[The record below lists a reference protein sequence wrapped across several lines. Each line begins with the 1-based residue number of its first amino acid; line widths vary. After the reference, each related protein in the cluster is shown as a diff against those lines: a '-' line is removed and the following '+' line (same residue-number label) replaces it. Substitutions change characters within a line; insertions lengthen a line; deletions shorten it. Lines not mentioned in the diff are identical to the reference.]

1 MKRILSAVLL
11 SVAVLASAQ
20 DPTQPGSQMA
30 DALRQRS
37 LATSS
42 LRLQALVVGAE
53 GDGLAILGADGAD
66 GTIVHAGST
75 VSQTVDGMRVS
86 LRVKSVTPDGVE
98 IETSGDAAPIVVS
111 GGFRPLPAPETVPA
125 EFLRYLEASQVPL
138 DRLLRLV
145 SDQTGVNIAASEATK
160 GKTVSILLRNVD
172 ATVAIEE
179 ICRVTGLWFRRDNGS
194 SVIRV
199 TSMDEYEQNL
209 VSFREEKTETFTLN
223 NTPVMEVAAVLC
235 GLYPER
241 VLFSFGE
248 EDFLDDEQND
258 LGRRFERFRTIADA
272 GGSAFLKMDAPN
284 ASYSSS
290 SSSGSGVYTYSDE
303 AGIRRVGERRG
314 PVSAAEAKALDR
326 ALAAGDTNAVD
337 RISGQTRGASIFV
350 TISRRNNRLLV
361 RTSDLRVLDD
371 IRERVKDLD
380 VPTPMVLLELKV
392 LELDVDDDFTSEF
405 QYGYE
410 DDRSGDR
417 TATYG
422 FPGFDPLKH
431 SEPRT
436 DAFSFR
442 FLGDSLQARI
452 QLLQKNGRVKTLATP
467 NLLVAN
473 NEVSRLFIG
482 EERPIVKNITSQSI
496 VTENSTVTVPQTEI
510 EFENVGTL
518 LLVTPNINADRT
530 ITLKL
535 LQENSEIVRNDAEI
549 PVYSV
554 TTGNAVEKVP
564 VDVISS
570 RSIAG
575 TFIAKDGLA
584 VAAGGLIKETES
596 IQKTKVP
603 ILGDI
608 PLLGWFFRSTE
619 KVKARKELM
628 VLIRPHVISTP
639 ADAEQVS
646 QDFLGGVSV
655 HSARDGR
662 PSLNILTNETDSV
675 FFDPPPLKDIVR

>member
-66 GTIVHAGST
+66 GAIVHAGST

-111 GGFRPLPAPETVPA
+111 GGFRPLPAPETIPA

-510 EFENVGTL
+510 EFEDVGTL

-535 LQENSEIVRNDAEI
+535 LQENSEIVRNAAEI

-564 VDVISS
+564 VDVVSS

>member
-125 EFLRYLEASQVPL
+125 EFLRYLEASNVPL

-223 NTPVMEVAAVLC
+223 NSPVMEVAAVLC

-248 EDFLDDEQND
+248 EDFLDDEKND

-272 GGSAFLKMDAPN
+272 GGSSFLKMGAPS

-337 RISGQTRGASIFV
+337 RISGQARGASIFV

-392 LELDVDDDFTSEF
+392 LELDVDDGFTSEF
-405 QYGYE
+405 QYGYVDE
-410 DDRSGDR
+410 RSGDR

-422 FPGFDPLKH
+422 FPGFDPLDRT
-431 SEPRT
+431 EPRT
-436 DAFSFR
+436 DGFSFR

-510 EFENVGTL
+510 EFEDVGTL

-535 LQENSEIVRNDAEI
+535 LQENSEIVRNAAEI

-564 VDVISS
+564 VDVVSS